1 MKRIVLFLATTLVT
15 LLLLPLAAIDEQL
28 EKVRP
33 GWIPLIIVVLIG
45 AFIAFLFFSMRKQLG
60 KIDIPEGG
68 VPTHPS
74 KDEPTENE
82 DPSA

>member
-1 MKRIVLFLATTLVT
+1 MSTTALATIFI
-15 LLLLPLAAIDEQL
+15 PLAASDEQL

-33 GWIPLIIVVLIG
+33 GWIPLIIVILIG
-45 AFIAFLFFSMRKQLG
+45 AFLAFLFFSMRKQLG

-74 KDEPTENE
+74 KADSAEDE
-82 DPSA
+82 DPNA

>member
-1 MKRIVLFLATTLVT
+1 MSATLVT
-15 LLLLPLAAIDEQL
+15 ILIPLAASDEQM
-28 EKVRP
+28 ENVRP

-68 VPTHPS
+68 VPTGKQ
-74 KDEPTENE
+74 KDEPTSGE
-82 DPSA
+82 DASA

>member
-1 MKRIVLFLATTLVT
+1 MSATTLVT
-15 LLLLPLAAIDEQL
+15 ILLPLAASDEQL

-68 VPTHPS
+68 VATRPS
-74 KDEPTENE
+74 KDEPAEGE
-82 DPSA
+82 EPSA